1 MVVPGS
7 DLECCDQL
15 YVLNQNQMANKIADV
30 IDGFMQDFGSNDK
43 EDIEPEPKKNGPRN
57 LKHIHS
63 YIYWFSHYIPFR

>member
-43 EDIEPEPKKNGPRN
+43 NDIEP
-57 LKHIHS
+57 
-63 YIYWFSHYIPFR
+63 